1 MGVGYYLVIGD
12 CFLVIPPQVA
22 VVVVLPPP
30 AVRWDLRNIFIRNKD
45 IRTLMNRKLRIYIDT
60 SVIGG
65 YLDKEFKEASQ
76 KLIDRFIKGEFQ
88 AVISDITQLEL
99 KNAPDKVKAIL
110 KKIPKGNIE
119 YVEITK
125 DATEL
130 TKIYISEGVL
140 TKTKIVDAQH
150 IAIATINKVDLIV
163 SWNFKH
169 IVNIDKI
176 RGFNAVNLKM
186 GYSIIDIRSPLEV
199 ISYEE

>member
-1 MGVGYYLVIGD
+1 
-12 CFLVIPPQVA
+12 
-22 VVVVLPPP
+22 
-30 AVRWDLRNIFIRNKD
+30 
-45 IRTLMNRKLRIYIDT
+45 MNRKLRIYIDT

-76 KLIDRFIKGEFQ
+76 KLIDRFMKGEFQ

-110 KKIPKGNIE
+110 KKIPKENIE
-119 YVEITK
+119 YVELTK

-130 TKIYISEGVL
+130 TKRYISYGVL
-140 TKTKIVDAQH
+140 TKSKLVDAQH

-169 IVNIDKI
+169 IVNIEKI

>member
-1 MGVGYYLVIGD
+1 VTYKVWNGRDM
-12 CFLVIPPQVA
+12 
-22 VVVVLPPP
+22 
-30 AVRWDLRNIFIRNKD
+30 RNIFIRNND
-45 IRTLMNRKLRIYIDT
+45 IRASMSRRLRIYIDT

-65 YLDKEFKEASQ
+65 YLDKEFKDASQ
-76 KLIDRFIKGEFQ
+76 KLINRFKKGEFQ
-88 AVISDITQLEL
+88 AVISDITKLEL
-99 KNAPDKVKAIL
+99 KQAPAKVQAIL
-110 KKIPKGNIE
+110 KKIPEKNIE
-119 YVEITK
+119 HVELTK

-140 TKTKIVDAQH
+140 TKSKIVDAQH
-150 IAIATINKVDLIV
+150 IAIATINKVDVIV

-186 GYSIIDIRSPLEV
+186 GYSIIDIRSPWEV